1 MEELN
6 YSSYAEYKQTLD
18 KELNR
23 AAEQFVKIGYLLKV
37 ARDTDILSTS
47 GYKNVTEFA
56 KAEYNL
62 DKTQVSRFIH
72 INDNFSE
79 GGYSEKL
86 QEHYRGFGYA
96 KLTIMLQLPEEVN
109 EALSPE
115 FSKSDIQSLKDVVD
129 EENKVSDIEV
139 LIEKTS
145 VEETENILFAVMK
158 KIFETETEKYCELH
172 KLIKENPDISGIK
185 DIMAPTGEKMY
196 TTRIPGT
203 GSVMLSLREDEDS
216 ITIVNLRS
224 GQKEIYTWQDM
235 LAEIKELM
243 YTELPENISWESIYG
258 RMFPR
263 LKPAAKET
271 KVSVVKSLPEKETKT
286 VKTSLEEAVTEE
298 QLPGQMNVEDFP
310 EVAPV
315 QPSQTEENGQSK
327 TTENEKKTA
336 YLRQLELVNDKFQD
350 ALQTN
355 NYKSALLYA
364 ESLLS
369 GLKEIVELE
378 DKENG

>member
-6 YSSYAEYKQTLD
+6 YSSYAEYTQTLD

-115 FSKSDIQSLKDVVD
+115 FSKSDIQSLKEVVD

-139 LIEKTS
+139 LIEKAS
-145 VEETENILFAVMK
+145 VEETENILFAVIK

-172 KLIKENPDISGIK
+172 KLIKENPDISAIK

-203 GSVMLSLREDEDS
+203 GSLMLSLREDEDS

-235 LAEIKELM
+235 LSEIKELIH
-243 YTELPENISWESIYG
+243 TELPESISWESVYG

-271 KVSVVKSLPEKETKT
+271 KVSVAKPLPEKETKT
-286 VKTSLEEAVTEE
+286 VKTSPEEAVTEE

-315 QPSQTEENGQSK
+315 QQSHTEKSGLPEI
-327 TTENEKKTA
+327 TENDKKTA
-336 YLRQLELVNDKFQD
+336 YLRQLELVNNKFQD